1 LADNAG
7 ANSLAD
13 DTGGDSLDDDAG
25 ADSLD
30 DDSETE
36 LTSTIDI
43 DEPVLLKSEFVE
55 QIDVQPMPVP
65 SARPANL
72 TVSVKV
78 QNGICLLVLL
88 CKVLLGQSV
97 QP

>member
-1 LADNAG
+1 M
-7 ANSLAD
+7 AD

-25 ADSLD
+25 VASSDDDAGAASSD